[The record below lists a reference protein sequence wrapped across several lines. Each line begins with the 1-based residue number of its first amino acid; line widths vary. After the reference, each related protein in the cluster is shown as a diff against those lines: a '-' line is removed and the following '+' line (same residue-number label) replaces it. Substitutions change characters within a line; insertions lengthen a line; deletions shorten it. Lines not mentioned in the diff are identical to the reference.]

1 MPTISVVNKIMVQYS
16 QYRLTLYGIF
26 TQKEKIII
34 NKSIIEWEFSKN
46 ETNTILSLLMHMYST
61 TNAS

>member
-16 QYRLTLYGIF
+16 QYHLTLYGIF